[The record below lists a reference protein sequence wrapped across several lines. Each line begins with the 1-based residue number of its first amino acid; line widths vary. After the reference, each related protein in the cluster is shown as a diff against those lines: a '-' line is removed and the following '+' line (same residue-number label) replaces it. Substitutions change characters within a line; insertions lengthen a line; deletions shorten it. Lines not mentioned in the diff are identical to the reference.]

1 MKVLEDRKKIYGD
14 FEDVAEISQKLKS
27 VMFNVYEHADP
38 TVREALD
45 MILHKLART
54 ASAKDGWK
62 VIDNVTDIIGYSKLW
77 EKHIS
82 DLPGS
87 IKTVVSYEELKK
99 TLKETDKTSTEDIPP
114 VITNEEVDEILE
126 EVDKTSTK
134 EILQSV
140 GNEGVS
146 EFLEETERLRTK
158 KIVGYC

>member
-54 ASAKDGWK
+54 ASTKDGWK
-62 VIDNVTDIIGYSKLW
+62 VIDNVTDIVGYGRLW

-82 DLPGS
+82 DLHGS
-87 IKTVVSYEELKK
+87 IKTVVSYEENNK
-99 TLKETDKTSTEDIPP
+99 TLEKT
-114 VITNEEVDEILE
+114 
-126 EVDKTSTK
+126 DKTSTK
-134 EILQSV
+134 EILQSI

-146 EFLEETERLRTK
+146 EFLEETEKLRTK